1 MRKEYSNPL
10 RAENHHLA
18 VTSRFIHRISKWR
31 LILSPWT
38 FYPQPFLIYLV
49 GHILYIYGQFWLGV
63 FLINNKCE
71 FSHPNQA
78 PIFQLLA
85 STRGEIILYSQISL
99 SLKTHANI
107 IRIFDICKFIFI
119 LSSLV
124 YKIILFLH
132 FHKIRCKDK

>member
-31 LILSPWT
+31 LILSPRT

-49 GHILYIYGQFWLGV
+49 GHILYIYGLLWLGV
-63 FLINNKCE
+63 VLTIMWVLY
-71 FSHPNQA
+71 PNQA

-107 IRIFDICKFIFI
+107 IRIFDIYKFIFI

-124 YKIILFLH
+124 YKMILLLH
-132 FHKIRCKDK
+132 FHKIQCKDK

>member
-31 LILSPWT
+31 LILSPGT

-49 GHILYIYGQFWLGV
+49 GHILYIYGLLWLGV
-63 FLINNKCE
+63 ILTIIWVLY
-71 FSHPNQA
+71 PNQA

-99 SLKTHANI
+99 SLKTHTNI

-119 LSSLV
+119 LLSLV
-124 YKIILFLH
+124 YKMILFLH

>member
-10 RAENHHLA
+10 RVENHHLA
-18 VTSRFIHRISKWR
+18 VTSRFIHSISNWR
-31 LILSPWT
+31 LILSPGT

-49 GHILYIYGQFWLGV
+49 GHIFYIYGLLWLGV
-63 FLINNKCE
+63 ILTIMWVLY
-71 FSHPNQA
+71 SNQA

-85 STRGEIILYSQISL
+85 STRGEIVLDSQSSL

-107 IRIFDICKFIFI
+107 VIIFDICKFIFI

-124 YKIILFLH
+124 YKMILLLH
-132 FHKIRCKDK
+132 FHKIQYKDK

>member
-31 LILSPWT
+31 LILSPRT

-49 GHILYIYGQFWLGV
+49 GHILYIYGLLWLGGILTIIWV
-63 FLINNKCE
+63 LY
-71 FSHPNQA
+71 PNQA

-107 IRIFDICKFIFI
+107 IKVFDICKFIFI

-124 YKIILFLH
+124 YKMILFLH